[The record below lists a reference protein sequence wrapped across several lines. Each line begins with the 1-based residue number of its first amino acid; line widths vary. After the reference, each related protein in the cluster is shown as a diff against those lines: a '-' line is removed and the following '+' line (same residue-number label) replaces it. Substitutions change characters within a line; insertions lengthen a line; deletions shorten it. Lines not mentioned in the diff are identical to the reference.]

1 MAIIKADAYGH
12 GAVAVAK
19 ALEAHAPAFG
29 VACIDEAIELR
40 DAGIKK
46 PILLLGG
53 VASPNELDIAVR
65 ENFWLMVENFQQVN
79 DILST
84 NMNSPV
90 KIWLKMDTGMN
101 RLGFRKQHFRD
112 AYEQLQQSDNVKDEI
127 VLVTHLAR
135 ADELD
140 HDFTA
145 EQISRFKDNT
155 KDMDCPLSIANSAG
169 IMGWEAS
176 WSNWNRAGY
185 MMYGASPFSEPHDI
199 ANLLKPVMT
208 LVSKVISLR
217 SFSVGEPV
225 GYGGGWAA
233 SRPSVIATIAIGYG
247 DGYPR
252 QATNGTPILVNNQMA
267 SLAGRVS
274 MDMVTVDVTD
284 IENVDI
290 GSPVELWGS
299 NVSVNKVAEC
309 ANTTGYELLTR
320 IPCRPQ
326 RIYV

>member
-1 MAIIKADAYGH
+1 
-12 GAVAVAK
+12 
-19 ALEAHAPAFG
+19 
-29 VACIDEAIELR
+29 
-40 DAGIKK
+40 
-46 PILLLGG
+46 
-53 VASPNELDIAVR
+53 
-65 ENFWLMVENFQQVN
+65 MVENLHQVN
-79 DILST
+79 DILSA
-84 NMNSPV
+84 NISNPV
-90 KIWLKMDTGMN
+90 KTWLKMDTGMN
-101 RLGFRKQHFRD
+101 RLGFRNQPFRE

-127 VLVTHLAR
+127 VLMTHLAC

-140 HDFTA
+140 HNFTA
-145 EQISRFKDNT
+145 EQISRFKENT
-155 KDMDCPLSIANSAG
+155 NGMDCPSSIANSAG
-169 IMGWEAS
+169 IMGWEVS
-176 WSNWNRAGY
+176 RSNWNRAGY
-185 MMYGASPFSEPHDI
+185 MMYGASPFPERHDI
-199 ANLLKPVMT
+199 ADLLKPVMT
-208 LVSKVISLR
+208 LVSTVISLR
-217 SFSVGEPV
+217 SISVGETV
-225 GYGGGWAA
+225 GYGGMWTAL
-233 SRPSVIATIAIGYG
+233 RPSVIATVAIGYG

-252 QATNGTPILVNNQMA
+252 QVTNGTPILVNNQMA